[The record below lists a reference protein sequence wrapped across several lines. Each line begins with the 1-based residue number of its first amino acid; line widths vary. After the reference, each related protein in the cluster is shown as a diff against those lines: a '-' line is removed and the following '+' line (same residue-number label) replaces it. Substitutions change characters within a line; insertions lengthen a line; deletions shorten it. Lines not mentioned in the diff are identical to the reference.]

1 MKHHCC
7 PNCGAVLV
15 LVNGHL
21 AHLSPAALRII
32 EAAPDRFRR
41 GSSMPAHALGAAI
54 GYSESSTRRALR
66 ELAEVGVVFAIAY
79 GKRTIRH
86 RYAGVPA
93 QLLPRTSPH
102 HSAN

>member
-1 MKHHCC
+1 M
-7 PNCGAVLV
+7 A
-15 LVNGHL
+15 
-21 AHLSPAALRII
+21 ASPETVSMAMFCDFENVALGVR
-32 EAAPDRFRR
+32 D
-41 GSSMPAHALGAAI
+41 AHALGAAI

-66 ELAEVGVVFAIAY
+66 ELADVGVVFAIAY